1 MRWFSILSTFF
12 WIIFSH
18 SDTNNCSG
26 LQQGQFD
33 MVTDFGT
40 FKIERKDNWQLEKS
54 SEYGILYLH
63 RIELRNECEYILH
76 RYKVLDS
83 GTLPKPDMS
92 EKTITKI
99 IRIKDDSFYFESRIL
114 DKNMVLKG
122 KLVKTNDEISDEFI
136 QLIENEIFKDE

>member
-1 MRWFSILSTFF
+1 
-12 WIIFSH
+12 
-18 SDTNNCSG
+18 
-26 LQQGQFD
+26 